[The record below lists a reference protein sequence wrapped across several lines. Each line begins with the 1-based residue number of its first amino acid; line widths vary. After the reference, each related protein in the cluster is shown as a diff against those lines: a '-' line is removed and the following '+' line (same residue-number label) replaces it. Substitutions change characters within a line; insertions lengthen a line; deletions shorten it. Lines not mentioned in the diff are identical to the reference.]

1 MTTMIVNNYNEFVAP
16 GTTMEFENP
25 NRNNAVEKVIVLT
38 DNKVMYTML
47 AGEPHR
53 EIMALADWLI
63 QAMGCS
69 VKITNSQLP
78 LGPPPPLMRVATDA
92 GMDVPSQSSEPV
104 YAVGTKFSWKHH
116 ANGEETRRTAVMTK
130 NGVLQVYE
138 MTNGVRLTT
147 DVTRHGYTFPQNA
160 TKMFDTLQQW
170 KATLPGGS
178 IVVYPYTTAKDRL
191 KAQPITAT
199 NDYELVQAIKQRWR
213 VFSHGYVMG
222 SLVEQMAQLEGA
234 MDRVVR
240 DRMALDRA
248 DPQYSLHRR
257 RLTTHI
263 RETRNKIARLHATI
277 TQSTPEE
284 SNKRYPRICWLSGST
299 LFGNIGGNYVPV
311 TCSLSGNTI
320 MTASTYGPTLQSIG
334 VQMNRFGKPDLM
346 VRWRGKEVVLNDNA
360 D

>member
-1 MTTMIVNNYNEFVAP
+1 MIVNNYNEFVAP

-47 AGEPHR
+47 GGEPHR

-69 VKITNSQLP
+69 VKITNSSQVHP
-78 LGPPPPLMRVATDA
+78 FPPPLLRVGTDG
-92 GMDVPSQSSEPV
+92 GMDPPSQPLAPEPV
-104 YAVGTKFSWKHH
+104 YTVGTKFSY
-116 ANGEETRRTAVMTK
+116 NIDDNNRRTAVMTK

-138 MTNGVRLTT
+138 ITNGVRFTK
-147 DVTRHGYTFPQNA
+147 DVTRHGFTFPHTA

-170 KATLPGGS
+170 KASLPGGG
-178 IVVYPYTTAKDRL
+178 IITITPYKTVKDSK

-199 NDYELVQAIKQRWR
+199 NDYELIQAINQRWR
-213 VFSHGYVMG
+213 VCSYGYVVP
-222 SLVEQMAQLEGA
+222 SLVEQMAHLEFV
-234 MDRVVR
+234 MDRHLCNR
-240 DRMALDRA
+240 AILTRA
-248 DPQYSLHRR
+248 DPQYSLQRR
-257 RLTTHI
+257 RFTTYI

-277 TQSTPEE
+277 TQSTVEE
-284 SNKRYPRICWLSGST
+284 SNKRYPRIQWLSGST
-299 LFGNIGGNYVPV
+299 LFGNVGGSYVPII
-311 TCSLSGNTI
+311 CDRSGNI

-334 VQMNRFGKPDLM
+334 VQMNSFGKPDLM
-346 VRWRGKEVVLNDNA
+346 VRWRGKEVILNDNA